1 MGIIMNDQKRMLI
14 VDDEETLTYS
24 LYQSFILAKHDYE
37 VVTASSGEEAMIKLK
52 EKKYDLVITDISM
65 PGMSGL
71 ELLNN
76 IKLNFP
82 GTEVIVMTAY
92 GSPEKKEEAFGSGA
106 KYYVEKPF
114 EIKEMKQM
122 VMEILG

>member
-1 MGIIMNDQKRMLI
+1 MTDQKRMLI

-24 LYQSFILAKHDYE
+24 LYQSFILAKYDYE
-37 VVTASSGEEAMIKLK
+37 VVTASSGEEATNKLE
-52 EKKYDLVITDISM
+52 EKNYNLVITDISM

-71 ELLNN
+71 ELLTN
-76 IKLNFP
+76 IKHNYP
-82 GTEVIVMTAY
+82 ETEVIIMTAY
-92 GSPEKKEEAFGSGA
+92 GSPEKKEEAFDSGA

-114 EIKEMKQM
+114 EIKEMKQL

>member
-1 MGIIMNDQKRMLI
+1 MNNQKRMLI

-37 VVTASSGEEAMIKLK
+37 VVTASSGEEASTKLK
-52 EKKYDLVITDISM
+52 EKNYDLVITDISM

-71 ELLNN
+71 ELLTS
-76 IKLNFP
+76 IKKDYP
-82 GTEVIVMTAY
+82 STEVIIMTAY
-92 GSPEKKEEAFGSGA
+92 GSSEKKEEAFKSGA

-114 EIKEMKQM
+114 EIKEIKQL
-122 VMEILG
+122 VMDILG

>member
-1 MGIIMNDQKRMLI
+1 MTNQKRMLI

-37 VVTASSGEEAMIKLK
+37 VVTASSGEEATIKLK
-52 EKKYDLVITDISM
+52 EKDYNLVITDISM

-71 ELLNN
+71 ELLTN
-76 IKLNFP
+76 IKQDYP
-82 GTEVIVMTAY
+82 GIDVIVMTAY
-92 GSPEKKEEAFGSGA
+92 GSPEKREEAFSSGA
-106 KYYVEKPF
+106 KFYVEKPF

-122 VMEILG
+122 VMELLG